1 MKKLNIFAAS
11 LIALGLFSCD
21 MDKYPYDALEETTY
35 MATMNDFAN
44 ARVGLYSAYR
54 SLTTGGYILT
64 SEIQGDDF
72 NAVSGFSNSY
82 GNAYRWDFQS
92 TDGNI
97 EAIWSAY
104 YAHIARANYYIDS
117 YNKIVEA
124 ETTTF
129 TEEEIATLGAY
140 TAEAY
145 FTRANAYLTLAGYF
159 CKGYD
164 AATAETDLGLPLQ
177 LTYAPSSD
185 ASTYPG
191 RSSMKATYAQIMSDI
206 ADAERLINPSLILTK
221 DQNALNYISA
231 DVVTALKARAALQMK
246 DYATAVTA
254 STSLIASGDY
264 PLIDVNT
271 QAGVNAFYDLW
282 EFDEGTEVMWQIY
295 LSPDELGSATGTTFW
310 GQYKESDQSQQI
322 MDYIPTQSLVNLYD
336 VNDIRLSVYFAPF
349 TLTVATGAQGD
360 IYVFNKYPGNPELNA
375 SLNVDD
381 HYTNYPKPF
390 RISEQYLIAAEAYA
404 GSKNLSKAGEYL
416 NALKSKRILGYD
428 AKPYNNEVTF
438 MTALQDERHRE
449 LVGEGF
455 RLVDLKRWGI
465 GVNRGNAP
473 QNANLVLY
481 PGAETT
487 TALNKAANDFRMVWP
502 IPKSEMDANPQLKGQ
517 QNPGY

>member
-1 MKKLNIFAAS
+1 MKKINIFATS

-21 MDKYPYDALEETTY
+21 MDKYPYNALEESTY
-35 MATMNDFAN
+35 MTTMNDFSS
-44 ARVGLYSAYR
+44 ARISLYSYYR

-64 SEIQGDDF
+64 PEIQADDF

-82 GNAYRWDFQS
+82 GNSYRWDFQS

-117 YNKIVEA
+117 YIKIVEG
-124 ETTTF
+124 ENTF

-145 FTRANAYLTLAGYF
+145 FTRANAYLTLAGFF
-159 CKGYD
+159 CEAYD
-164 AATAETDLGLPLQ
+164 EASAETKLGLPLQ

-206 ADAERLINPSLILTK
+206 AEAERLINPSLILSA
-221 DQNALNYISA
+221 DQNPLNYISA

-246 DYATAVTA
+246 DYTTAATA

-264 PLIDVNT
+264 PLIDANT

-310 GQYKESDQSQQI
+310 GQYKEGNQSQQV
-322 MDYIPTQSLVNLYD
+322 MDYIPTQNLVELYD
-336 VNDIRLSVYFAPF
+336 VNDIRLYTFFAPF

-375 SLNVDD
+375 SISVDD

-390 RISEQYLIAAEAYA
+390 RISEQYLIA
-404 GSKNLSKAGEYL
+404 SN
-416 NALKSKRILGYD
+416 I
-428 AKPYNNEVTF
+428 NEESFDTS
-438 MTALQDERHRE
+438 
-449 LVGEGF
+449 
-455 RLVDLKRWGI
+455 I
-465 GVNRGNAP
+465 C
-473 QNANLVLY
+473 
-481 PGAETT
+481 
-487 TALNKAANDFRMVWP
+487 
-502 IPKSEMDANPQLKGQ
+502 
-517 QNPGY
+517 